1 MGLFNE
7 LGRFLDNLVNVVIN
21 VIGALIET
29 AICLIAAFIDLVT
42 DILSWIN
49 GKLEMLLNQGAK
61 EVNVLDGKMLAKF
74 VKEKQATG
82 QCREISLAQLQALKT
97 STINVAMDGERIV
110 DQQMI
115 RSLSGLSAELRSQFQ
130 GKPVMTIKIPA

>member
-7 LGRFLDNLVNVVIN
+7 LGRLLDNLVNVVIN
-21 VIGALIET
+21 VLEVLIET

-61 EVNVLDGKMLAKF
+61 EVNILDGEMLAKF

-97 STINVAMDGERIV
+97 STINVAMNGDRIV

-115 RSLSGLSAELRSQFQ
+115 RSQSGLSAESRSQFQ
-130 GKPVMTIKIPA
+130 GQPVMKIKIPA